1 MASTADQSG
10 ATILSGRLQRSPF
23 FEADMHIQI
32 SGQQIDIGDAL
43 RVHVVDKLNAGV
55 GKYFDQSLDATVAF
69 SRDGEGYACTAK
81 VHVFSGLTLFAEARA
96 GDIYASFDQTAER
109 MEKRLRRHKSRIK
122 AHKGRTAPAED
133 ITAQYTVID
142 AEADL
147 PDDHAEPP
155 GQSAVIAEAPATVA
169 TLRVGDAVMRLD
181 LSGAPVLMFRN
192 AGHGGLNVVY
202 RRPDGHIGWID
213 PAFDPKPA

>member
-1 MASTADQSG
+1 MASTADLSG
-10 ATILSGRLQRSPF
+10 ASIQPGRPRTRPA

-43 RVHVVDKLNAGV
+43 RVHVADKLKAGV
-55 GKYFDQSLDATVAF
+55 GKYFDHPLDATVTFA
-69 SRDGEGYACTAK
+69 RDGEGFTCTAS
-81 VHVFSGLTLFAEARA
+81 VHVFAGLTLFAEARA

-109 MEKRLRRHKSRIK
+109 MEKRLRRHKGRIK
-122 AHKGRTAPAED
+122 AHKGRAPAED
-133 ITAQYTVID
+133 TAAQYTVID

-155 GQSAVIAEAPATVA
+155 GESAVIAEAPSSVA

-213 PAFDPKPA
+213 PAFDPQRP